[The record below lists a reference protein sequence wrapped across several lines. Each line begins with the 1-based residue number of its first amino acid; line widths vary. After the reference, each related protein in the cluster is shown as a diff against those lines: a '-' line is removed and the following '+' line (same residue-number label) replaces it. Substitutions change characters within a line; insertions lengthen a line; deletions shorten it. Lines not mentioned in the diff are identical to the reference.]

1 MTKTTALRATI
12 VVAASFAIGSA
23 LRAADCSQTSTGLV
37 PIPQLGESLYLD
49 TYQGGLYPGGQNLA
63 PQPHRFVGVNR
74 GWSINPRLPSGAPSA
89 AGKYVLLSIGMSN
102 TTQEFC
108 SGGGGAGS
116 CTPWSLMGQAADD
129 PAVDDTHLV
138 IANGAAGGQTASTWD
153 SPTDVNYDRVRDTVL
168 APQGLSEAQVA
179 AVWVKVAN
187 AAPTS
192 SLPDAES
199 DAFALLAQLGDIVRA
214 IDVRYPNVR
223 QVFLSSRIYAGYAS
237 TPLNPEPFAYE
248 SGFAVKWLIE
258 AQIQQAATGE
268 INPIAGN
275 LDFETVAPWLA
286 WGPYIWADGTAPSA
300 SGLLYECDDFA
311 ADGTHPSMSGQEK
324 VADRL
329 MTFLLTSP
337 FTMPWFRADG
347 GPNPADLSGDGN
359 VGGDDLGLLLNSWG
373 PCSDCAADY
382 NGDGN
387 VNGGDLGYLLLHWD

>member
-1 MTKTTALRATI
+1 MEMVRTFVAGALASFA
-12 VVAASFAIGSA
+12 VAASPASNCAG
-23 LRAADCSQTSTGLV
+23 TSTGRV
-37 PIPQLGESLYLD
+37 PLPALGTGMYLGQF
-49 TYQGGLYPGGQNLA
+49 QGGLYPNGLNFMPPGHAAAGIARAQ
-63 PQPHRFVGVNR
+63 
-74 GWSINPRLPSGAPSA
+74 SIIARNVAGAPDPDGA
-89 AGKYVLLSIGMSN
+89 YVLLSIGMSN

-108 SGGGGAGS
+108 SGGGGAES

-129 PAVDDTHLV
+129 PAVESTQLV
-138 IANGAAGGQTASTWD
+138 LANGAAGGQTAATWD
-153 SPTDVNYDRVRDTVL
+153 SPTDANYNRIRDDVL

-192 SLPDAES
+192 SLPDADS

-214 IDVRYPNVR
+214 IDARYPNVR

-237 TPLNPEPFAYE
+237 TPLNPEPYAYE

-258 AQIQQAATGE
+258 AQITQAATGE
-268 INPIAGN
+268 IDPIAGN
-275 LDFETVAPWLA
+275 LNFETVAPWLA
-286 WGPYIWADGTAPSA
+286 WGPYIWADGTTPSA
-300 SGLLYECDDFA
+300 SGLLYECEDFA

-373 PCSDCAADY
+373 PCDECAADY
-382 NGDGN
+382 NGDGT